1 MKRLAADLFSV
12 IVMGIGI
19 IALSL
24 ACLLFW
30 FLGQSNASKPQVLLQ
45 RLKSLHHLEVLQAQ
59 LVGTQVFREGSR
71 IPFGNNEVVVL
82 ARGRAV
88 YGVDLSQ
95 ATMSVSGRQMRL
107 ELPRIEVL
115 HVILNP
121 DTIDFAAPRKAWL
134 ASQDEFEIF
143 RQRSA
148 AQMQTNLNQQA
159 RSAELMAEAEKQAQM
174 WLRSWLA
181 SLGQRDA
188 QIAFKYSQQ
197 KASAQAPAAVE
208 VPVESA
214 AEAP

>member
-1 MKRLAADLFSV
+1 MKRVAADLFSV

-19 IALSL
+19 VALSL

-71 IPFGNNEVVVL
+71 IPFGHHEVVVL

-95 ATMSVSGRQMRL
+95 ASMSLSGRQMRL

-134 ASQDEFEIF
+134 ASQEEFEIF
-143 RQRSA
+143 RQRA
-148 AQMQTNLNQQA
+148 ASQMQTDLNQQA

-174 WLRSWLA
+174 WLRTWL
-181 SLGQRDA
+181 STLGQRDA
-188 QIAFKYSQQ
+188 QIVFKYSQQ
-197 KASAQAPAAVE
+197 KVDANAAETPAIE
-208 VPVESA
+208 VPVET
-214 AEAP
+214 P

>member
-1 MKRLAADLFSV
+1 MKRIAADLFSV

-19 IALSL
+19 VALSL

-71 IPFGNNEVVVL
+71 IPFGHHEVVVL

-95 ATMSVSGRQMRL
+95 ATMSLSGRQMRL

-134 ASQDEFEIF
+134 ASQEEFEIF
-143 RQRSA
+143 RQRA
-148 AQMQTNLNQQA
+148 ASQMQTDLNQQA
-159 RSAELMAEAEKQAQM
+159 RSAELMTEAEKQAQM
-174 WLRSWLA
+174 WLRSWLNT
-181 SLGQRDA
+181 LGQRDA
-188 QIAFKYSQQ
+188 QIVFKYSQQ
-197 KASAQAPAAVE
+197 KAAANATETPAIE
-208 VPVESA
+208 VPVET
-214 AEAP
+214 P

>member
-1 MKRLAADLFSV
+1 MKRIAADLFSV

-30 FLGQSNASKPQVLLQ
+30 FLGQSNSSKPQALLQ

-71 IPFGNNEVVVL
+71 IPFGNHEVVVL

-95 ATMSVSGRQMRL
+95 ATMSLSGRQMRV

-134 ASQDEFEIF
+134 ASQEEFEIF
-143 RQRSA
+143 RQRA
-148 AQMQTNLNQQA
+148 ASQMQTDLNQQA

-181 SLGQRDA
+181 TLGQRDA
-188 QIAFKYSQQ
+188 QISFKYSQQ
-197 KASAQAPAAVE
+197 KGTASATETSAIE
-208 VPVESA
+208 VPVET
-214 AEAP
+214 P

>member
-1 MKRLAADLFSV
+1 MKRIAADLFSV

-19 IALSL
+19 LALSL

-30 FLGQSNASKPQVLLQ
+30 FLGQSNASRPEILLQ
-45 RLKSLHHLEVLQAQ
+45 RLKKLHHLEVLQAQ

-71 IPFGNNEVVVL
+71 IPFGHHEVVVL

-95 ATMSVSGRQMRL
+95 AAMTVSGGQMRL
-107 ELPRIEVL
+107 TLPRIEVL

-134 ASQDEFEIF
+134 ASQEEFEIF
-143 RQRSA
+143 RQRAA
-148 AQMQTNLNQQA
+148 AQMQTDLNQQA
-159 RSAELMAEAEKQAQM
+159 RSKDLMSEAEKQAQI

-181 SLGQRDA
+181 SLGEKDA
-188 QIAFKYSQQ
+188 QVTFQYSQQ
-197 KASAQAPAAVE
+197 QAESAQAETVA
-208 VPVESA
+208 VPVES
-214 AEAP
+214 P

>member
-1 MKRLAADLFSV
+1 MKRVAADLFSV

-71 IPFGNNEVVVL
+71 IPFGHHEVVVL

-95 ATMSVSGRQMRL
+95 ASMSLSGRQMRL

-134 ASQDEFEIF
+134 SSQEEFEIF
-143 RQRSA
+143 RQRA
-148 AQMQTNLNQQA
+148 ASQMQTDLNQQA

-174 WLRSWLA
+174 WLRSWLNT
-181 SLGQRDA
+181 LGQRDA
-188 QIAFKYSQQ
+188 QIVFKYSQQ
-197 KASAQAPAAVE
+197 KADANAAETPAIE
-208 VPVESA
+208 VPVET
-214 AEAP
+214 P

>member
-19 IALSL
+19 LALSL

-30 FLGQSNASKPQVLLQ
+30 FLGQSNASRPEILLQ
-45 RLKSLHHLEVLQAQ
+45 RLKKLHHLEVLQAQ

-71 IPFGNNEVVVL
+71 IPFGHHEVVVL

-95 ATMSVSGRQMRL
+95 AKMSVNGGQMRL
-107 ELPRIEVL
+107 NLPRVEVL

-134 ASQDEFEIF
+134 ASQEEFEIF
-143 RQRSA
+143 RQRAA
-148 AQMQTNLNQQA
+148 AQMQTDLNQQA
-159 RSAELMAEAEKQAQM
+159 RSKDLMVEAEKQAQI

-181 SLGQRDA
+181 SLGEKDA
-188 QIAFKYSQQ
+188 QVTFEYSQQ
-197 KASAQAPAAVE
+197 QAEAPQEAP
-208 VPVESA
+208 VPVES
-214 AEAP
+214 P

>member
-1 MKRLAADLFSV
+1 MKRIAADLFSV

-30 FLGQSNASKPQVLLQ
+30 FLGQSNASKPQALLQ

-71 IPFGNNEVVVL
+71 IPFGNHEVVVL

-95 ATMSVSGRQMRL
+95 ATMSLSGRQMRL

-134 ASQDEFEIF
+134 ASQEEFEIF
-143 RQRSA
+143 RQRA
-148 AQMQTNLNQQA
+148 ASQMQTDLNQQA
-159 RSAELMAEAEKQAQM
+159 RSTELMAEAEKQAQM

-181 SLGQRDA
+181 TLGQRDA
-188 QIAFKYSQQ
+188 QISFKYSQQ
-197 KASAQAPAAVE
+197 KGASSAAETPAIE
-208 VPVESA
+208 VPVET
-214 AEAP
+214 P

>member
-1 MKRLAADLFSV
+1 MKRVAADLFSV

-71 IPFGNNEVVVL
+71 IPFGHHEVVVL

-95 ATMSVSGRQMRL
+95 ASMSLSGRQMRL

-134 ASQDEFEIF
+134 ASQEEFEIF
-143 RQRSA
+143 RQRA
-148 AQMQTNLNQQA
+148 ASQMQTDLNQQA

-174 WLRSWLA
+174 WLRSWL
-181 SLGQRDA
+181 STLGQRDA
-188 QIAFKYSQQ
+188 QIVFKYSQQ
-197 KASAQAPAAVE
+197 KVDANAAETPAIE
-208 VPVESA
+208 VPVET
-214 AEAP
+214 P

>member
-1 MKRLAADLFSV
+1 MKRVAADLFSV

-71 IPFGNNEVVVL
+71 IPFGHHEVVVL

-95 ATMSVSGRQMRL
+95 ASMSLSGRQMRL

-134 ASQDEFEIF
+134 ASQEEFEIF
-143 RQRSA
+143 RQRA
-148 AQMQTNLNQQA
+148 ASQMQTDLNQQA

-174 WLRSWLA
+174 WLRSWL
-181 SLGQRDA
+181 STLGQRDA
-188 QIAFKYSQQ
+188 QIVFKYSQQ
-197 KASAQAPAAVE
+197 KAAVNVAETPAIE
-208 VPVESA
+208 VPVET
-214 AEAP
+214 P